1 VAGLARASILA
12 FGTYVTGAVLTYV
25 AQLLIAR
32 LVGAGSYGVYAYVF
46 AWMTIFAYVAAL
58 GFDVSLLRLI
68 PTYRATRQWGLL
80 RGVIQYADRR
90 CMAAGLTFLLGG
102 CASVWLMA
110 GRMTPELVRC
120 VYLGFALVPVWGLLW
135 ITSSTVRALGGVV
148 SALAPDRIVRDGT
161 LILLLIYL
169 RSWARIDLDASG
181 VMLLT
186 LAGSLVG
193 LVIVRFNLRRW
204 QPSSVVAAPPQHAAA
219 EWRRAALPLVSISVA
234 ETLLNRTGVVLLG
247 WAGQTTAA
255 GVYALVF
262 NLAIMVM
269 LPRMAVNALY
279 APLVSDLMARDDRP
293 ALQFA
298 TTRTGVW
305 TFVSALCIAI
315 PIMLLAGPLLSWFG
329 PDFSQG
335 ALAMRILLAGQIVSA
350 AFGSQMFLMTMS
362 GHEYMAAGLLIGGTI
377 VNAIAGVMLIHV
389 IGLTGAAISTS
400 AALVIWNMSMS
411 VFIWRRLGLVPGVWA
426 LFRIRGVRV
435 CV

>member
-1 VAGLARASILA
+1 MAGLARASILA

>member
-1 VAGLARASILA
+1 MAGLARASILA

-181 VMLLT
+181 VPEVT
-186 LAGSLVG
+186 HAD
-193 LVIVRFNLRRW
+193 LRE
-204 QPSSVVAAPPQHAAA
+204 A
-219 EWRRAALPLVSISVA
+219 ES
-234 ETLLNRTGVVLLG
+234 
-247 WAGQTTAA
+247 
-255 GVYALVF
+255 
-262 NLAIMVM
+262 
-269 LPRMAVNALY
+269 
-279 APLVSDLMARDDRP
+279 AR
-293 ALQFA
+293 Q
-298 TTRTGVW
+298 
-305 TFVSALCIAI
+305 
-315 PIMLLAGPLLSWFG
+315 GP
-329 PDFSQG
+329 
-335 ALAMRILLAGQIVSA
+335 
-350 AFGSQMFLMTMS
+350 
-362 GHEYMAAGLLIGGTI
+362 
-377 VNAIAGVMLIHV
+377 
-389 IGLTGAAISTS
+389 
-400 AALVIWNMSMS
+400 
-411 VFIWRRLGLVPGVWA
+411 
-426 LFRIRGVRV
+426 
-435 CV
+435 

>member
-1 VAGLARASILA
+1 
-12 FGTYVTGAVLTYV
+12 
-25 AQLLIAR
+25 
-32 LVGAGSYGVYAYVF
+32 
-46 AWMTIFAYVAAL
+46 
-58 GFDVSLLRLI
+58 
-68 PTYRATRQWGLL
+68 
-80 RGVIQYADRR
+80 
-90 CMAAGLTFLLGG
+90 
-102 CASVWLMA
+102 
-110 GRMTPELVRC
+110 
-120 VYLGFALVPVWGLLW
+120 
-135 ITSSTVRALGGVV
+135 
-148 SALAPDRIVRDGT
+148 
-161 LILLLIYL
+161 
-169 RSWARIDLDASG
+169 
-181 VMLLT
+181 
-186 LAGSLVG
+186 
-193 LVIVRFNLRRW
+193 
-204 QPSSVVAAPPQHAAA
+204 
-219 EWRRAALPLVSISVA
+219 
-234 ETLLNRTGVVLLG
+234 
-247 WAGQTTAA
+247 
-255 GVYALVF
+255 
-262 NLAIMVM
+262 
-269 LPRMAVNALY
+269 MAVNALY

>member
-1 VAGLARASILA
+1 MAGLARASILA

-148 SALAPDRIVRDGT
+148 SALAPDRSVRDGT